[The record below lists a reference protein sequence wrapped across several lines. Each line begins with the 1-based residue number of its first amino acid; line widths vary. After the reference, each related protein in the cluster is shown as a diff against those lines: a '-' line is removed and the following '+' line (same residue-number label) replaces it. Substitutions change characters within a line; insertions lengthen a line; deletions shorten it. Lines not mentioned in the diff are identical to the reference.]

1 MGNWYGTATAS
12 QSVTISCIL
21 GQGWRVL
28 RVAPQPLENLCTFQ
42 PPSVWFQE
50 QEAMDFFSC
59 LFQRISCHNKTSSF
73 TLVASKR
80 KRRKNSFNLAFYLP
94 RFAVRFK
101 ILPATKCPVQEKRLL
116 MNCKIWTEACSE
128 TRLTRRRSRWQTCKL
143 HCKIYSKPIK
153 GARSSL
159 PRTRFTSLICLIY
172 S

>member
-80 KRRKNSFNLAFYLP
+80 KRRKNSFNLAFHLP
-94 RFAVRFK
+94 WFAVVFGV
-101 ILPATKCPVQEKRLL
+101 LV
-116 MNCKIWTEACSE
+116 
-128 TRLTRRRSRWQTCKL
+128 
-143 HCKIYSKPIK
+143 
-153 GARSSL
+153 
-159 PRTRFTSLICLIY
+159 RFTKKHLNCDPASDKMSDPREKIAHELNNLNRSLL
-172 S
+172 